1 MCCARSRVE
10 LAACKDTSTSSNRF
24 SLRYSSSPLSC
35 GRGHASDVWLKAFN
49 IARSRSWAS
58 LSSGRY
64 LFAPCV
70 CVTRSAGI
78 RRQISIVPH
87 RRELE
92 DQSLSLREARPCTFP
107 GFQPDLRTRGVSKAV
122 DVGTS
127 ERSSPWRSRRR
138 RNRCRGT
145 ASRVPRPRPPQRSSW
160 RLLLVWRTS
169 RSSWRQ
175 VKLFVLLVLRTRFAA
190 ALRP

>member
-1 MCCARSRVE
+1 MRLLHCSAVSSRRWRYRCGVRCCGVRLHCPAALALEPVFGSGRYSFTLPSEICPRRVRVPSLYYLCAELTLEARSRVE

-87 RRELE
+87 QRELE
-92 DQSLSLREARPCTFP
+92 DQSLSLREARPCTS
-107 GFQPDLRTRGVSKAV
+107 G
-122 DVGTS
+122 
-127 ERSSPWRSRRR
+127 
-138 RNRCRGT
+138 
-145 ASRVPRPRPPQRSSW
+145 
-160 RLLLVWRTS
+160 
-169 RSSWRQ
+169 
-175 VKLFVLLVLRTRFAA
+175 
-190 ALRP
+190 